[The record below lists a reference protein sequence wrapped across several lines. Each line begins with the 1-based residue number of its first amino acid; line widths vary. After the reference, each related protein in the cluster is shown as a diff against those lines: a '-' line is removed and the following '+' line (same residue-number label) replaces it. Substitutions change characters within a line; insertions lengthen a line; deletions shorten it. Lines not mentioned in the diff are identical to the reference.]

1 MKSKDLA
8 KLNVH
13 RKVCKGGPFSG
24 YVLRLSV
31 DGNTFVFTAHGQTGY
46 YQNGVW
52 HAVSQY

>member
-1 MKSKDLA
+1 
-8 KLNVH
+8 
-13 RKVCKGGPFSG
+13 
-24 YVLRLSV
+24 LRLSV